1 VPENL
6 SGEFTAKVT
15 VKAPG
20 LEIAPA
26 ETKFPVGK

>member
-1 VPENL
+1 VPDNL

-20 LEIAPA
+20 FEIAPA
-26 ETKFPVGK
+26 ETKFTVSR